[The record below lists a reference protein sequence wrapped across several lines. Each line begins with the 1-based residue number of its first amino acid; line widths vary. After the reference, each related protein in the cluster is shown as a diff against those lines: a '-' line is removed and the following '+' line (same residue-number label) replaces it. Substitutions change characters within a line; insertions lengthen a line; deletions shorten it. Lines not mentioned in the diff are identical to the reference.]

1 MVSLEDCRAMPK
13 VELHVHLEGSIRPE
27 TVLQLSKKNNVALP
41 YDTLDGLKEWYQFRD
56 FPHFVEVYVAVSKC
70 IKTPE
75 DIEFI
80 AREFLLGQKAQN
92 ILHSE
97 VTFTASTIKNHCG
110 IPWDEQI
117 DALERAIKFGQD
129 ELGVS
134 MLLIIDIVRGDSAEA
149 GLNVAEMAVSGI
161 GRGVGALG
169 LAGQEGLDQAR
180 PYQSAYELAWAR
192 GLPVIPHAGET
203 QGATSIWEALEV
215 TKCQRV
221 GHGIRCLE
229 DPALVNALREKQVV
243 LEVCPT
249 SNVCLTSIKRIE
261 DHPIKQLVDEGLL
274 VTINSDDP
282 PMFSTTLSDEFARC
296 SAAFGW
302 DIDMLRGL
310 SVRAAENS
318 LLQPEAKSQLL
329 NRMRA

>member
-1 MVSLEDCRAMPK
+1 MPK

-41 YDTLDGLKEWYQFRD
+41 FDTLEGLKEWYQFRD
-56 FPHFVEVYVAVSKC
+56 FTHFVEVYVAVSKC

-80 AREFLLGQKAQN
+80 AREFLIGQREQN

-110 IPWDEQI
+110 IPWSEQL
-117 DALERAIKFGQD
+117 DALERAILFGRD

-134 MLLIIDIVRGDSAEA
+134 MLLIIDIVRGDSPEV
-149 GLNVAEMAVSGI
+149 GLEVAEMAVSGI

-169 LAGQEGLDQAR
+169 LAGHERPDQAR
-180 PYQSAYELAWAR
+180 PYQAAYELAWSR

-203 QGATSIWEALEV
+203 QGPESIWEALEV
-215 TKCQRV
+215 TKCKRI

-229 DPALVNALREKQVV
+229 DLSLVEVLREREIV

-249 SNVCLTSIKRIE
+249 SNVCLTSIESIAE
-261 DHPIKQLVDEGLL
+261 HPIQQMVDEGLQ

-282 PMFSTTLSDEFARC
+282 PMFSTTLSDEFANC
-296 SAAFGW
+296 SDAFGW
-302 DIDMLRGL
+302 DMARLKEFT
-310 SVRAAENS
+310 VRAAQNS
-318 LLQPEAKSQLL
+318 LLPESDRRTLIENLK
-329 NRMRA
+329 N

>member
-1 MVSLEDCRAMPK
+1 MVSLEECRAMPK

-27 TVLQLSKKNNVALP
+27 TVLQLSKKNNIALP
-41 YDTLDGLKEWYQFRD
+41 YDTLEGLKQWYQFRD

-80 AREFLLGQKAQN
+80 AREFLVGQKEQN

-134 MLLIIDIVRGDSAEA
+134 MLLIIDIVRGDSPEA
-149 GLNVAEMAVSGI
+149 GLKVAEMAVSGI

-169 LAGQEGLDQAR
+169 LAGQEGPNQAM
-180 PYQSAYELAWAR
+180 PYKEAYELAWAY

-203 QGATSIWEALEV
+203 QGADSIWEALNF
-215 TKCQRV
+215 TKCQRI

-229 DPALVNALREKQVV
+229 DPVLVETLREKEVV

-249 SNVCLTSIKRIE
+249 SNVCLTPIKRIE
-261 DHPIKQLVDEGLL
+261 VHPIKQLVDEGLQ

-282 PMFSTTLSDEFARC
+282 PMFSTTLSDEFAKC
-296 SAAFGW
+296 STAFGW
-302 DIDMLRGL
+302 DMDVLREF

-318 LLQPEAKSQLL
+318 LLSAEAKTKLIQ
-329 NRMRA
+329 NVQK